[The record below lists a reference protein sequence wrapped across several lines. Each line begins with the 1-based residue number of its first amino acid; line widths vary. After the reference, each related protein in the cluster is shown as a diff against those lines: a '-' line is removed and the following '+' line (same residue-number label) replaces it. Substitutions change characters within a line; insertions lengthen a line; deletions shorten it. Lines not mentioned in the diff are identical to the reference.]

1 MKLLRRVI
9 LYLIVLVL
17 VFVAVSPLV
26 WLLFGSLKM
35 DKELFANPFA
45 LFPENPTFENYRSL
59 FVRVHFGKYFVNSMM
74 VAVVSTI
81 VAVAVAVTAGYSL
94 VRFRFRG
101 AGILSSLL
109 LYAYM
114 IPPILLVLPIY
125 SILIKMGLRDSLGAL
140 IIVRTAATI
149 PFCLWLASSYCH
161 GLSIDLE
168 EAAMIDGASRLKAFQ
183 SVVIPQLIPAVISLG
198 IQSFIMAWNDLLYSK
213 ILIASDAKRTVP
225 LAISTMFGKES
236 LYPWGVILAASVVAT
251 VPVLFLFTFGVDK
264 LVAGWGEGS
273 LKG

>member
-101 AGILSSLL
+101 AGILSASVAVCV
-109 LYAYM
+109 YDTTGSF
-114 IPPILLVLPIY
+114 VLPIY
-125 SILIKMGLRDSLGAL
+125 SIFD
-140 IIVRTAATI
+140 
-149 PFCLWLASSYCH
+149 
-161 GLSIDLE
+161 
-168 EAAMIDGASRLKAFQ
+168 
-183 SVVIPQLIPAVISLG
+183 
-198 IQSFIMAWNDLLYSK
+198 
-213 ILIASDAKRTVP
+213 
-225 LAISTMFGKES
+225 
-236 LYPWGVILAASVVAT
+236 
-251 VPVLFLFTFGVDK
+251 
-264 LVAGWGEGS
+264 
-273 LKG
+273 